1 MTIPDADGSPGAD
14 CSPDQDEQPVITLDT
29 SAAEESVIFMGETI
43 HLEDSVAD
51 QSSLIIVE
59 EASVICLDLE
69 SGEVDPEST
78 NTVFIQVLFFF
89 LVCSVSSYFP
99 HAKECSCKSPDIA
112 YYIYY
117 SFCFL
122 LFDIEVPLSTLSQK
136 MTL

>member
-1 MTIPDADGSPGAD
+1 M
-14 CSPDQDEQPVITLDT
+14 
-29 SAAEESVIFMGETI
+29 
-43 HLEDSVAD
+43 AD

-117 SFCFL
+117 CFL
-122 LFDIEVPLSTLSQK
+122 PFEKEVPLSTLSQK